1 MPVMVHSEKAPS
13 SIVILRL
20 SAFAAS
26 VLVWVALL
34 CTVF

>member
-13 SIVILRL
+13 SIVLMRL
-20 SAFAAS
+20 GAFVVS
-26 VLVWVALL
+26 LMVWVALL

>member
-13 SIVILRL
+13 SVVVLRL
-20 SAFAAS
+20 LAFSAS
-26 VLVWVALL
+26 ILVWVALL